1 MQTTQLRFPAGQL
14 VLTPGA
20 LAAFARNASGP
31 DYFHLLT
38 RHLSGDWGDVSADDA
53 SENEYSVSRHL
64 RILSAYHLADGTKV
78 WFITEADRSATTA
91 LRPEEY

>member
-1 MQTTQLRFPAGQL
+1 MQTTQLRFPDGQL

-31 DYFHLLT
+31 DYADLLG
-38 RHLSGDWGDVSADDA
+38 RHLAGDWGDVSTEDA
-53 SENEYSVSRHL
+53 AENEYSVSRHL
-64 RILSAYHLADGTKV
+64 RILSSYHLADGTRV